1 MNWDLPTFVKINGIN
16 HPIRN
21 ECDYRVV
28 LDVISALNDE
38 ELTYEEKIL
47 CALFIFY
54 EDNSKIQDAE
64 ETAIAVKE
72 MFKIINC
79 GEEEEQTQNNK
90 PRLMDWE
97 HDFKQIAPPVSR
109 VLGYDIRT
117 PSKYTHWYS
126 FLGGYQEIG
135 GDCIFAT
142 IVSIRNK
149 RAKSQKLEKWEL
161 DFLRENRKMIDIPQK
176 LTADEEE
183 LLNSDW

>member
-1 MNWDLPTFVKINGIN
+1 MTWDLPLNVEINGEI
-16 HPIRN
+16 HAIRN
-21 ECDYRVV
+21 KCDYRVI

-54 EDNSKIQDAE
+54 EDNSKIDDI
-64 ETAIAVKE
+64 ETATKE
-72 MFKIINC
+72 MFRIINC
-79 GEEEEQTQNNK
+79 GEKEEAQNNK

-117 PSKYTHWYS
+117 PNKYTHWYS

-135 GDCIFAT
+135 GDCVFAT
-142 IVSIRNK
+142 IISIRNK

-161 DFLRENRKMIDIPQK
+161 DFLKEHRKMIDLPSK